1 MNAKNQSA
9 LRPSIREGKA
19 VVPAVNSSSSVELQR
34 RVAGINPL
42 LGAAN
47 VLLALVPQ
55 LRATT
60 THADPAGLHQ
70 HLLERVKEF
79 EAKAYASGVKRQKI
93 VSARYVLC
101 TFIDEVIAATPW
113 GASGVAAGL
122 SLLQEFHD
130 ERWGGEKA
138 FKLLARLGEEVDAN
152 IEIIEL
158 FYICIALGFE
168 GRYRGVANGRAQ
180 LDAIA
185 ARLAEV
191 LRPANRQL
199 ASQAASQGAR
209 QSAGPRSRTLSL
221 RWTGVAK
228 RGNRVLSVLPL
239 WVVFAF
245 GGAIV
250 LATVLFLNGRLDS
263 QSRSAFRQI
272 HAVPAALRSEPS
284 GTSTVAARPRLAP
297 LLRAD
302 AADGAIEVRDEPMR
316 SVVTLPADTLFSSG
330 SAQVET
336 RRLEQLKR
344 IAQALADAPGQVVVI
359 GHTDSTPISSLQFPS
374 SWHLTRDRARAVMA
388 VLGQRG
394 ARAERMRA
402 EGRADAEPIAAN
414 DTPVARARN
423 RRIEIELLLPRPDG

>member
-9 LRPSIREGKA
+9 PRPSVHEGKA
-19 VVPAVNSSSSVELQR
+19 AAPAVKSSSSVELQR

-79 EAKAYASGVKRQKI
+79 EAKAHASGVKRQQI

-113 GASGVAAGL
+113 GASGTAFDL

-138 FKLLARLGEEVDAN
+138 FKLLAKLGEEVEAN

-168 GRYRGVANGRAQ
+168 GRYRGVANGRSQ
-180 LDAIA
+180 LDAIS

-191 LRPANRQL
+191 LRPASRQ
-199 ASQAASQGAR
+199 AKDPTP
-209 QSAGPRSRTLSL
+209 GPQSRTLSV
-221 RWTGVAK
+221 RWTGLAK
-228 RGNRVLSVLPL
+228 RGNQVLSVLPL
-239 WVVFAF
+239 WVVFAL
-245 GGAIV
+245 GGVIV
-250 LATVLFLNGRLDS
+250 LATVLFLNARLDS

-272 HAVPAALRSEPS
+272 HAVPAALRAEPS
-284 GTSTVAARPRLAP
+284 GTATVAARPRLVP

-316 SVVTLPADTLFSSG
+316 SVVTVPADTLFSSG
-330 SAQVET
+330 SAQVEM

-359 GHTDSTPISSLQFPS
+359 GHTDSTPVSSLQFPS

-388 VLGQRG
+388 VLAQRG